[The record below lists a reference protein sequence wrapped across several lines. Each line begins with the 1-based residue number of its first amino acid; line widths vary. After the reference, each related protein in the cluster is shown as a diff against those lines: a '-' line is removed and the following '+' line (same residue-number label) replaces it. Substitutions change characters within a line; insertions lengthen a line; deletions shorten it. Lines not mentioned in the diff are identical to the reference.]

1 MDISEHIRLLGLRP
15 HSDVAHVGH
24 HVLPSVNDDSGRMS
38 GQDDLCVR
46 IEVAN
51 HSDEAF
57 LPFEMQACFG
67 FVHEKHVG
75 LSVFSQHGEQ
85 DDEHLLLAARK
96 QIRLQRLVILYE
108 IQFVAL
114 SVDAFSRLP
123 EEIVHQ
129 VLEMR
134 FNHGR
139 FSGLSPRFWVA
150 RRKQFNHAVRHVD
163 LIVEVSALKL
173 IELPV
178 EFRRDASVRQLVEL
192 FDIDEASVETAYD
205 VIMNARGISRL
216 EVDFHAQAHPFDDF
230 SRRWNVAQVLDE
242 AVEDGALS
250 GAVAAAE
257 HVDIRAHVPH
267 DVFVATP

>member
-1 MDISEHIRLLGLRP
+1 
-15 HSDVAHVGH
+15 
-24 HVLPSVNDDSGRMS
+24 
-38 GQDDLCVR
+38 
-46 IEVAN
+46 
-51 HSDEAF
+51 
-57 LPFEMQACFG
+57 
-67 FVHEKHVG
+67 
-75 LSVFSQHGEQ
+75 
-85 DDEHLLLAARK
+85 
-96 QIRLQRLVILYE
+96 
-108 IQFVAL
+108 
-114 SVDAFSRLP
+114 
-123 EEIVHQ
+123 
-129 VLEMR
+129 MR

-250 GAVAAAE
+250 SAVAAAK
-257 HVDIRAHVPH
+257 HVDIWTHVPH
-267 DVFVATP
+267 DVLVAAP